1 MSTSTKHLELQD
13 VDIKSND
20 LQPHKL
26 IIHNDDYNTFEWV
39 ITALVEV
46 CKHDPTQAEQCA
58 NIIHSKGKYAVKH
71 GSLEQLKAMKE
82 EILNRGIDASVE

>member
-1 MSTSTKHLELQD
+1 MSTLTQTSELQEVEINTND
-13 VDIKSND
+13 V
-20 LQPHKL
+20 LPYKL
-26 IIHNDDYNTFEWV
+26 VIHNDDYNTFEWV
-39 ITALVEV
+39 IAALVEV
-46 CKHDPTQAEQCA
+46 CKHNPMQAEQCA